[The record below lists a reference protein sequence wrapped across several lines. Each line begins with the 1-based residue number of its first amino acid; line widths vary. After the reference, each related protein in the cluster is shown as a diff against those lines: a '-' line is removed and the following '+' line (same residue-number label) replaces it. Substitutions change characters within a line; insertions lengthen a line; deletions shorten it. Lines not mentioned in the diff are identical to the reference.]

1 MSLRLGRSSLLKKVA
16 AEPVAAPEPA
26 AASNTGQAFLE
37 AFETIGQGSFWMTDA
52 AGQLTYLSANARA
65 DLLGRDAAAPG
76 GPGDRA
82 AVTISDGVG
91 GERAAEPRFADL
103 FEPVTRIDGEPSRT
117 LQFALARKGKFE
129 GILVRRGTARG
140 ERIWEISGEAV
151 FGPDGTHAG
160 YRGILK
166 DVTEQHLNAE
176 EKAQLVRYDP
186 LTGLTNRHRMGKVL
200 EQILTSFDAGG
211 RCCTVMLLD
220 LDRFKQVNDTLGHAA
235 GDALLKQ
242 VAERL
247 ITVVGDK
254 EAICRL
260 GGDEFQI
267 VLRDQGDQ
275 EFLGQLAYRIIE
287 MLSQPYRIGDERC
300 TIGAS
305 IGIAI
310 SPRDGTSAEEL
321 TRNADLALYSAKNSG
336 RGGFRFFTTDYLK
349 AATERRELEEDL
361 HQALERGELEMFY
374 QPVVDA
380 RTDQVVGAEALIRW
394 KHPVRGYVSPAQF
407 IPLAEESNLIC
418 RIGEF
423 ALRQGCSD
431 AMQWPR
437 ALRVAIN
444 VSPVQFAEED
454 FVRIVQRVLRETRL
468 PPERL
473 ELEITES
480 VFLSDDDK
488 VQQIFQELKDLGL
501 RLALDDFGTGYSS
514 LGYLRKS
521 PFDKLK
527 IDQSFIRGAT
537 EHASR
542 NRPIVEA
549 TASMAQALHMVTT
562 AEGVETFD
570 QLDLIRA
577 QRVNYVQ
584 GYIYSRP
591 LPADEFLAKASEN
604 WQIVPSGPA
613 RQRAERIT
621 TYRAIGVVF
630 RDTYQPGIL
639 RNLSSSGALIEG
651 VVDVPRGSMIAVDL
665 GSGQIAVGETV
676 RVVGNRIGV
685 RFEIPLVPDGAGGLC
700 TVRRISSFDLWKAG
714 LPVNK
719 EDVAHLTKLRPPAA
733 GVQPPAPF

>member
-1 MSLRLGRSSLLKKVA
+1 MSLRIGRSSLLKKQPP
-16 AEPVAAPEPA
+16 EPPVAPEPNPLA
-26 AASNTGQAFLE
+26 EMGQAFLQT
-37 AFETIGQGSFWMTDA
+37 FETIGQGGFWMTDA
-52 AGQLTYLSANARA
+52 AGALTYLSAHIRP
-65 DLLGRDAAAPG
+65 DLLGEEAGPG
-76 GPGDRA
+76 G
-82 AVTISDGVG
+82 
-91 GERAAEPRFADL
+91 RFIDL
-103 FEPVTRIDGEPSRT
+103 FEPVVRTEGESGRT
-117 LQFALARKGKFE
+117 LQFVFARKSKFD
-129 GILVRRGTARG
+129 GILVRRNIGRG
-140 ERIWEISGEAV
+140 ERIWELSGEAM
-151 FGPDGTHAG
+151 FDPLGEHSGF
-160 YRGILK
+160 RGILK
-166 DVTEQHLNAE
+166 DVTEQHLHAE
-176 EKAQLVRYDP
+176 EKSQLVRYDP

-200 EQILTSFDAGG
+200 EQILTSFDAGS

-247 ITVVGDK
+247 ITIVGDK

-287 MLSQPYRIGDERC
+287 MLSQPYRIGEERC

-310 SPRDGTSAEEL
+310 SPRDGTSADEL

-361 HQALERGELEMFY
+361 HLAIERDEFQLYY

-380 RTDQVVGAEALIRW
+380 WTDTVVGAEALIRW
-394 KHPVRGYVSPAQF
+394 IHPVKGFVSPAQF

-418 RIGEF
+418 RLGEF
-423 ALRQGCSD
+423 ALRRGCSD
-431 AMQWPR
+431 AMQWPKS
-437 ALRVAIN
+437 LRVAIN

-454 FVRIVQRVLRETRL
+454 FVKIVQRVLRETRL

-480 VFLSDDDK
+480 VFVSDDEK
-488 VQQIFQELKDLGL
+488 VQQIFQGLKNLGV

-514 LGYLRKS
+514 LGYLRRS

-537 EHASR
+537 EFASR

-549 TASMAQALHMVTT
+549 TATMAQALSMVTT

-570 QLDLIRA
+570 QLDLVRA

-584 GYIYSRP
+584 GYIYSKP
-591 LPADEFLAKASEN
+591 ISAEEFLSKASDN

-613 RQRAERIT
+613 RQRADRLT
-621 TYRAIGVVF
+621 MYRAVGVVHH
-630 RDTYQPGIL
+630 DTYQTGIL
-639 RNLSSSGALIEG
+639 RNLSTSGALIEG
-651 VVDVPRGSMIAVDL
+651 LTDMVPGEMIAVDL
-665 GSGQIAVGETV
+665 GSGQIAVAQV
-676 RVVGNRIGV
+676 IRVVGIRTGV
-685 RFEIPLVPDGAGGLC
+685 AFEIPLVPDGAGGLC
-700 TVRRISSFDLWKAG
+700 TLRRISSFDLWKAG

-719 EDVAHLTKLRPPAA
+719 DDVLELAKLRGTPAGA
-733 GVQPPAPF
+733 ITGIAL